1 MLLADLARRTRYS
14 PVPQYFS
21 TASSRS
27 AAFST
32 FLACRRAS
40 CLASRSSI
48 FADGFSQQAGW
59 DRSADHQRDLSGSNS
74 LDGPGRV
81 RDFCRVSCRILLV
94 ASFGFEAVWAAGR
107 DRAAELLAMMY
118 M

>member
-1 MLLADLARRTRYS
+1 MRRRRYS
-14 PVPQYFS
+14 PVRQYFS
-21 TASSRS
+21 TASSRL

-32 FLACRRAS
+32 YLACRQAS
-40 CLASRSSI
+40 CLASRSSVSE
-48 FADGFSQQAGW
+48 DGFFQQAGW
-59 DRSADHQRDLSGSNS
+59 GRSVDHQRGLSGSNS

-94 ASFGFEAVWAAGR
+94 ASSGFEAIWAAGR